1 MQQLDALTGTK
12 TAGKTT
18 TPVGIWA
25 PPPKSDIRQNG
36 LLGTKNSLL
45 AKVYEGLDDKEKQ
58 SQAWNFRPL
67 NSDRNVEAENL
78 KQELSA

>member
-1 MQQLDALTGTK
+1 M
-12 TAGKTT
+12 
-18 TPVGIWA
+18 PVGIWA
-25 PPPKSDIRQNG
+25 PPPKSDQRQNV

-67 NSDRNVEAENL
+67 KADRNVEVESL
-78 KQELSA
+78 KLELSV